1 MEAVIENY
9 YKEYQEL
16 LKNIKK
22 QNAFKIKIENTLIKT
37 DAGKL
42 YFSLD
47 ALQKDLF
54 RKIYTDD
61 TFQTHFS
68 ILDILNE
75 LETRLDLISSKISS
89 HESFPFKQTVPS
101 LYITNGENTYNAITG
116 ESTESLDS
124 LKKQVIKEIIKNK
137 YGFPSNLTI
146 TDIPLI
152 QVIYNRFKKESVGSS
167 KKAIIN
173 DILKQVDK
181 IHTLDQKEITYKEN
195 RYKFINELRET
206 LLKEELEIVN
216 SKISYQTK
224 DLLLFAIDAA
234 KYEILLL
241 EGKKVTTILEDIE
254 SNNDKEEREYKIDAL
269 VKAYYNLTNI
279 NFRENSEYFTN
290 DNDIW
295 YAEFETANYRI
306 NKRLLKMMKR

>member
-167 KKAIIN
+167 KKAIID
-173 DILKQVDK
+173 DILKKVDK

>member
-124 LKKQVIKEIIKNK
+124 LKKQLIKEIIKNK

-224 DLLLFAIDAA
+224 DLLLFDIDAA

>member
-54 RKIYTDD
+54 RKIYTDN